1 MENHMRAQSVV
12 FVAILMFAVP
22 AAAQF
27 YPAPGPGP
35 HRSPPMVAT
44 TVSQTKS
51 IAPQIG
57 RVYSDIDQG
66 RSAGQLSHKQAKQLR
81 IEAEEISVLE
91 QRYAV
96 DGLSDSEAAELNT
109 RIEALVGV
117 INAERSGVTK

>member
-1 MENHMRAQSVV
+1 MENHMGAQSVA
-12 FVAILMFAVP
+12 FIAILMFTVP

-35 HRSPPMVAT
+35 HRSPPMIAT
-44 TVSQTKS
+44 TISQTRS

-66 RSAGQLSHKQAKQLR
+66 RSAGQLSRKQAKQLR
-81 IEAEEISVLE
+81 IEAEEIGILE

-117 INAERSGVTK
+117 INAERSGGIK

>member
-1 MENHMRAQSVV
+1 M
-12 FVAILMFAVP
+12 
-22 AAAQF
+22 
-27 YPAPGPGP
+27 
-35 HRSPPMVAT
+35 
-44 TVSQTKS
+44 SQTRS

-66 RSAGQLSHKQAKQLR
+66 RSAGQLSRKQAKQLR
-81 IEAEEISVLE
+81 IEAEERGVLE

-117 INAERSGVTK
+117 INAERSGGIK